1 MIYGKQHV
9 FWLIYGTDFDLP
21 AVLAK
26 LVGLGYEIARS
37 GYREGYV
44 YLDPLPGGYAARR
57 VYEEGEVRLLANLQR
72 GALGVVAEE
81 HQLMLRG
88 VADVFR
94 ALSEL
99 KIGEPPRVELH
110 VTFGFVGSL
119 KESGE
124 IDAGDL
130 KLKRAGLYATYG
142 DPHTGDGVLL
152 SISPLGPQRY
162 MAYVLIGGRW
172 EFVIGYARRVW
183 ELASNILKSVAEGV

>member
-1 MIYGKQHV
+1 MIYNKEHIL
-9 FWLIYGTDFDLP
+9 WLIYGSDFDLP
-21 AVLAK
+21 AVLLK
-26 LVGLGYEIARS
+26 LVGLGYEVARS

-72 GALGVVAEE
+72 GALGIVAEE

-99 KIGEPPRVELH
+99 KMGEPPRVELH
-110 VTFGFVGSL
+110 VTFGFVGEL

-124 IDAGDL
+124 IDTGDF
-130 KLKRAGLYATYG
+130 KLKRTGLYATYG

-162 MAYVLIGGRW
+162 LVYLIVGGKW
-172 EFVIGYARRVW
+172 EFVLSHARRVW
-183 ELASNILKSVAEGV
+183 DFIANILKSVA